1 MAAVLTTQVF
11 AHAGATAI
19 TYTTSG
25 SGGLATS
32 GNTAPTGQDL
42 ALLVKNG
49 SGGSLT
55 VNMVIPATVTV
66 DGMAVATPLAI
77 TVATGADQ
85 LIPLVAAR
93 YADATTGL
101 ATFGLSTVTSVSVA
115 VITTTS

>member
-11 AHAGATAI
+11 PHAGATAI

-25 SGGLATS
+25 SGSLATT
-32 GNTAPTGQDL
+32 GNTAPCGQDL

-55 VNMVIPATVTV
+55 VNMTIPATVTV
-66 DGMAVATPLAI
+66 DGMAIATPLAI

-115 VITTTS
+115 VISTTS